1 MGDAGRRPTT
11 KRVRGSLRPR
21 CIATSSDP
29 ATMQEGADRFRS
41 QFRPAAA
48 VTLAFLLVC
57 GLVAV
62 AFVVEVDLDEET
74 SQPVVLSEAMVQ
86 KSAAFHAGKARAHAR
101 FAKMYK
107 GHGLHED
114 AAKHAALARK
124 HLHLSRSKSTAT
136 DAGAWLARVKKSRKH
151 LKIVDVVNKKK
162 EKTSQERRLDAIAAK
177 KDAIRKQH
185 QNNKLVRK
193 TMRDEGR
200 RAAKKLV
207 SKALDAMTDN
217 VRNMAASAAK
227 NAANGVV
234 SKTASARAKLAK
246 KRSMSAKAKLK
257 MLEKDVALLEAA
269 EKKALGEARA
279 AKARFQAKDAK
290 YKAIVNAK
298 VLRAQKDFEIM
309 KKKLAAY
316 KGAKRTERLTAERL
330 RRLAQEVVRLSAR
343 LKRERA
349 HVARLQAKLKK
360 KLAKDKLFMK
370 AKRKQ
375 LKAMVK
381 RFKAILKALRAKLN
395 KLRNK
400 PAVSVVMAS
409 RIKAEEGV
417 VAQQEAKLAQENAY
431 IKRLKAMLRRAEHT
445 HVVLTTK
452 AKKRKQVLRIAHVAY
467 SNLERAVAHLKAMAA
482 QHAKTVNI
490 KGPHANAA
498 KDTRVFVRNMVRT
511 VRQLQRKSKRMIA
524 RAVARK
530 AAAAAAAEA
539 RANDKMGLA
548 DTIPGLNRALAKAK
562 GSLKNLGKPPR
573 GYGKKK
579 KKNMR
584 APHALAA
591 ASRLL
596 RRTRKAATDA
606 KIKVT
611 AIKRVHGARH
621 KAVLLQE
628 DEESDEGAHARANVL
643 ARVAHRLF
651 RKAQKTKTRSD
662 RAAAKL
668 AMKRALAAR
677 QSLD

>member
-1 MGDAGRRPTT
+1 
-11 KRVRGSLRPR
+11 
-21 CIATSSDP
+21 
-29 ATMQEGADRFRS
+29 MQEGIDRYRS

-48 VTLAFLLVC
+48 VTLGVLLVC

-62 AFVVEVDLDEET
+62 AFVVEVDLEEET
-74 SQPVVLSEAMVQ
+74 AQPVVLSEAMVQ
-86 KSAAFHAGKARAHAR
+86 KSAAHHAGKARAHSR
-101 FAKMYK
+101 FAKLYK
-107 GHGLHED
+107 KHGLHAD
-114 AAKHAALARK
+114 AAKHEALAR
-124 HLHLSRSKSTAT
+124 HHSRLSAQKSRAT
-136 DAGAWLARVKKSRKH
+136 DAGAWLSRVKRSQKH
-151 LKIVDVVNKKK
+151 LKVVDLVNKKK
-162 EKTSQERRLDAIAAK
+162 EKTSQQRRKDAIAAR

-185 QNNKLVRK
+185 QKNKIQRK
-193 TMRDEGR
+193 TMRDAGR

-227 NAANGVV
+227 NAANGIV
-234 SKTASARAKLAK
+234 SKTASARARLAK
-246 KRSMSAKAKLK
+246 KRSMTAKAKLK

-269 EKKALGEARA
+269 EKRALGEAKA
-279 AKARFQAKDAK
+279 AKARFEAKDAK

-349 HVARLQAKLKK
+349 RVARMQMKNKK
-360 KLAKDKLFMK
+360 KLHMEKLFMK
-370 AKRKQ
+370 SKRKA
-375 LKAMVK
+375 LKAMIK
-381 RFKAILKALRAKLN
+381 RFKAILKRLRAQLAKI
-395 KLRNK
+395 RSK
-400 PAVSVVMAS
+400 PAISSVMAS

-431 IKRLKAMLRRAEHT
+431 IKRLKAMLRRAENN
-445 HVVLTTK
+445 HVVLTKK
-452 AKKRKQVLRIAHVAY
+452 AKKRKEVLRIAHVAY

-482 QHAKTVNI
+482 QHAKTVHI
-490 KGPHANAA
+490 RGAHANAA
-498 KDTRVFVRNMVRT
+498 KDTKVFVRNMVRT
-511 VRQLQRKSKRMIA
+511 VRKLQRKSKRMIA
-524 RAVARK
+524 NAVARR

-539 RANDKMGLA
+539 RANDKMGLE
-548 DTIPGLNRALAKAK
+548 DSIPGLNRALAKAK
-562 GSLKNLGKPPR
+562 GSIKNLGKPPR
-573 GYGKKK
+573 GYRNKKRGKNVK
-579 KKNMR
+579 

-611 AIKRVHGARH
+611 AIKSVHGTR
-621 KAVLLQE
+621 KKRAVLLQE
-628 DEESDEGAHARANVL
+628 DQESDEGAHARANVL

-651 RKAQKTKTRSD
+651 RKAQKTKMPSD

-668 AMKRALAAR
+668 AMKRALASR
-677 QSLD
+677 QLLD